1 MAEWNKL
8 TMTVLGD
15 VLEERGRQDDQW
27 GEQNHPSFPAN
38 MDRAGYRKFH
48 REQADMWKQVNGN
61 RVGLDSLSWDGIAL
75 EEIEE
80 SLAEDD
86 GPELYA
92 ELIQAAAVFANWA
105 ECLRR
110 AGHGPADPRTD
121 DAGLLVITRAK
132 MAIDAGGDAAPL
144 VNGMRHC
151 LASIPGPAGP
161 ATCTRHSGHLG
172 IHYDFVLGVS
182 WHQAVDPETPGVC

>member
-1 MAEWNKL
+1 MAKWNQL

-15 VLEERGRQDDQW
+15 VLEERESQDDQW
-27 GEQNHPSFPAN
+27 GEQNHPSFSLRTRGLSRGFAQAAA
-38 MDRAGYRKFH
+38 DR
-48 REQADMWKQVNGN
+48 WKQNNADHVAAGT
-61 RVGLDSLSWDGIAL
+61 LAWDGIAL
-75 EEIEE
+75 EEVYEA
-80 SLAEDD
+80 LAEDD

-110 AGHGPADPRTD
+110 AGHGPADPRYTLD
-121 DAGLLVITRAK
+121 ELDQRVDARAE
-132 MAIDAGGDAAPL
+132 MAVAAPL

-151 LASIPGPAGP
+151 LVTPDEGGL
-161 ATCTRHSGHLG
+161 ATCMRHSGHLG
-172 IHYDFVLGVS
+172 VHYDFARGIS